1 MPMKTYIVS
10 YDLFAPGQKYEKLIE
25 LIKSEFAWA
34 KIGYSTFI
42 VKSSA
47 SHTELRDKYKQTL
60 DTNDKLFVGAVSA
73 PAAWYGLS
81 DEVSN
86 WLNNNLD

>member
-34 KIGYSTFI
+34 KIGYSAFI
-42 VKSSA
+42 VKSNA
-47 SHTELRDKYKQTL
+47 SHTELRDRYKQVL
-60 DTNDKLFVGAVSA
+60 DSNDKLFVGAVSA

-81 DEVSN
+81 DEVSK